1 MLSLNSTI
9 DLNFKLFFRWWKRE
23 LDFLMPEKIKQIVNN
38 DQGVVVITHNDSQLI
53 LSYCTEDTEELL
65 LTIDR
70 TEKSFNVQSLYE
82 KDERL
87 AKAEVLVRLSGQD
100 AIQKELSLPAAAKEN
115 LEQVVAY
122 ELDKY
127 TPFKPDQVYFAL
139 KKMEGANEAG
149 QIRVMMILTTR
160 ELLDGLYEDIKLL
173 GFAPVYIDYEG
184 SPNNLDDLEDGYTL
198 LPESLGQKK
207 ANIPRLVH
215 GALIT
220 LTCVLFLLV
229 LAMPVFFEYKSVNEL
244 ALKASALE
252 KDAKK
257 VKAMQA
263 SIDAVIDE
271 TNQLIKEKTAS
282 PDLVNML
289 NNLSTLLK
297 DDTTLSYI
305 QYSEGHLQ
313 IQGESPAASSL
324 LAVLEDSEL
333 FANARFASPVTQDR
347 VTSSERFQITVDLV
361 KNRGGE

>member
-1 MLSLNSTI
+1 
-9 DLNFKLFFRWWKRE
+9 
-23 LDFLMPEKIKQIVNN
+23 
-38 DQGVVVITHNDSQLI
+38 
-53 LSYCTEDTEELL
+53 
-65 LTIDR
+65 
-70 TEKSFNVQSLYE
+70 
-82 KDERL
+82 
-87 AKAEVLVRLSGQD
+87 
-100 AIQKELSLPAAAKEN
+100 
-115 LEQVVAY
+115 
-122 ELDKY
+122 
-127 TPFKPDQVYFAL
+127 
-139 KKMEGANEAG
+139 
-149 QIRVMMILTTR
+149 
-160 ELLDGLYEDIKLL
+160 
-173 GFAPVYIDYEG
+173 
-184 SPNNLDDLEDGYTL
+184 
-198 LPESLGQKK
+198 
-207 ANIPRLVH
+207 
-215 GALIT
+215 
-220 LTCVLFLLV
+220 
-229 LAMPVFFEYKSVNEL
+229 MPVFFEYKSVNEL

-361 KNRGGE
+361 KNRGASE